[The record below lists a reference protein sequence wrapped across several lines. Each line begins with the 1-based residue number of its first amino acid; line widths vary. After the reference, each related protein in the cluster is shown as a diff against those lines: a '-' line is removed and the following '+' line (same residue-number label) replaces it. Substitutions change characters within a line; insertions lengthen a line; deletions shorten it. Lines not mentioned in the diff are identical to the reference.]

1 MSWKGQLWKASWK
14 NMNLR
19 KGLKVAFSNIVKK
32 QTYET
37 HRILFYLFNK
47 NWLSDYYVPNAT
59 MALRIET
66 GVEVRNYRPIQYS
79 FYVLESLDS
88 VFKCWLHYFFT
99 CVALEKFYYHFKL
112 RFSSSLNLKHKGSLA
127 VLFWR
132 VNEEIYLCCQTV
144 PGI

>member
-1 MSWKGQLWKASWK
+1 
-14 NMNLR
+14 MNLR

-88 VFKCWLHYFFT
+88 VFKCWLHYFLL
-99 CVALEKFYYHFKL
+99 V
-112 RFSSSLNLKHKGSLA
+112 
-127 VLFWR
+127 W
-132 VNEEIYLCCQTV
+132 
-144 PGI
+144 P